1 MIMETENLP
10 SVVLRA
16 VEPEDLD
23 FMYIIENDRDIW
35 KVGNTNMPYSRFA
48 LHEYIANATGDIYTD
63 KQLRL
68 IITNEERLFI
78 GIIDLCNFNPQH
90 QRAEVGIVVRKQYR
104 DQGYG
109 KAALSELLDYAHTVL
124 HIHQLY
130 ALVSVDNPWCVKLF
144 EGVGFQHDTELQDWL
159 FDGDKYRNVYLMH
172 FFCKKITKN
181 LVG

>member
-1 MIMETENLP
+1 MNQNNQLP
-10 SVVLRA
+10 SVILRA

-23 FMYIIENDRDIW
+23 LMYIVENDRDLW
-35 KVGNTNMPYSRFA
+35 KVGNTNMPYSRFF
-48 LHEYIANATGDIYTD
+48 LHEYIANSTGDIYTD

-68 IITNEERLFI
+68 IITNEEQLFI

-90 QRAEVGIVVRKQYR
+90 QRAEVGVVVREPYR

-109 KAALSELLDYAHTVL
+109 KAALLKLLAYAHTVL

-130 ALVSVDNPWCVKLF
+130 ALVGVENTWCLKLF
-144 EGVGFQHDTELQDWL
+144 ESVGFERDAELRDWL
-159 FDGDKYRNVYLMH
+159 FDGDKYQNVYLMH

-181 LVG
+181 LVE